1 MLPSGT
7 KTGAW
12 RMAWA
17 KSLAAFV
24 GIVCFALAGWA
35 VFLPGSHDTLDR
47 IGVLGPMRSLGLPV
61 AEADQGGGG
70 GRRGFGGGDDIAVV
84 VKQTA
89 MQEADSRLSAIGTS
103 RPARSVTLRVD
114 VTGTLIE
121 IPIASGDWV
130 EAGSRVARLNAES
143 QELARDRAEL
153 GLRDAQSRLDRV
165 AQLRGSGSASQVQI
179 DEAELALSRAELDLR
194 IAQYELER
202 REIIAPIS
210 GWIGL
215 ITLEE
220 GNLITA
226 NSEFVRVDDRSTLLI
241 DFDIPERHV
250 GRISAGDSLRASP
263 LSRPGD
269 ALNGQIRAVD
279 ARVDQDSRAL
289 RLQAEISNDDDLLR
303 PGMAFRV
310 QLDLPGES
318 LPSIDPLAIQWD
330 RDGAFVWALGAED
343 RVSRVRIEIAQRRDA
358 SVLVRGDLEPGTFVV
373 TEGVQNLR
381 PGATV
386 APRQRLGPDG
396 AVLEDAAIARS
407 QPAQPEI

>member
-1 MLPSGT
+1 
-7 KTGAW
+7 
-12 RMAWA
+12 MAWI
-17 KSLAAFV
+17 KRIAA
-24 GIVCFALAGWA
+24 IVAIICIALIGWA
-35 VFLPGSHDTLDR
+35 AFLPGSHGTLDR
-47 IGVLGPMRSLGLPV
+47 FGLLGPMRSIGLPV
-61 AEADQGGGG
+61 AETDQTGAGGRPGFGGGG
-70 GRRGFGGGDDIAVV
+70 GGIAVV
-84 VKQTA
+84 VREVASQV
-89 MQEADSRLSAIGTS
+89 ADSRLSAIGTS
-103 RPARSVTLRVD
+103 RPARSVALSVD

-121 IPIASGDWV
+121 IPVSSGDWV
-130 EAGSRVARLNAES
+130 EAGTRVARMNAEA

-153 GLRDAQSRLDRV
+153 ALRDAQSRANRV

-179 DEAELALSRAELDLR
+179 DEAELALGRAELDLR

-215 ITLEE
+215 IMMEE
-220 GNLITA
+220 GNLLAA
-226 NSEFVRVDDRSTLLI
+226 NTEFARLDDRSTLLI

-250 GRISAGDSLRASP
+250 GRIAVGDGLRVSP
-263 LSRPGD
+263 LARPSEARSGR
-269 ALNGQIRAVD
+269 IRAID

-289 RLQAEISNDDDLLR
+289 RIQAEIDNEDDQLR

-318 LPSIDPLAIQWD
+318 LPSVDPLSVQWD
-330 RDGAFVWALGAED
+330 RDGAFVWALDAED
-343 RVSRVRIEIAQRRDA
+343 RVNRVRIEIAQRRDD
-358 SVLVRGDLEPGTFVV
+358 SVLVRAELVPGTFVV

-396 AVLEDAAIARS
+396 EVLEDAAMARS
-407 QPAQPEI
+407 QAPQPEI